1 MRKKIAVVTS
11 SRADFGI
18 LTNLIKQIQKSKKL
32 ELQLIV
38 SGSHTL
44 NIKNSSLNEILSQNI
59 KIKKILKINMKN
71 NNISDTVRIYSDS
84 LLKFN
89 KAFLEIKPSLIVV
102 LGDRFEI
109 LAAALSAYFLR
120 IPIAHL
126 HGGEITQGASDDAFR
141 HAITK
146 LSNFHF
152 VTNKKYFK
160 RVRQLGENP
169 KNIFV
174 VGSLGSEN
182 IKKITFYKKK
192 EIEKKLKF
200 RFKSINLLV
209 TFHPVTLQKDYG
221 KKDFLKI
228 LKNLKDLKKY
238 GIIFTSPN
246 FDVKNSFFSKNI
258 RKFVKKNSNSIFINN
273 MGKNIYFSTLKLID
287 CMIGNSS
294 SGVLESAAFKLP
306 VINVGDREKGRV
318 LTKNVLSLK
327 ADFADRDF
335 NNKLKLGLS
344 PNFKKSIST
353 IKDPNYIKN
362 SSLKIIKII
371 NQINLGNKFVKKFY
385 DVRF

>member
-1 MRKKIAVVTS
+1 MRKKIAVITS

-18 LTNLIKQIQKSKKL
+18 LTNLIKQMQKSRKL

-84 LLKFN
+84 LSKFN
-89 KAFLEIKPSLIVV
+89 KVFLDIKPSLIVV

-109 LAAALSAYFLR
+109 LAAVLSAYFLR

-169 KNIFV
+169 KNIFI
-174 VGSLGSEN
+174 VGCFVCEN
-182 IKKITFYKKK
+182 IKKI
-192 EIEKKLKF
+192 
-200 RFKSINLLV
+200 
-209 TFHPVTLQKDYG
+209 
-221 KKDFLKI
+221 
-228 LKNLKDLKKY
+228 
-238 GIIFTSPN
+238 
-246 FDVKNSFFSKNI
+246 
-258 RKFVKKNSNSIFINN
+258 
-273 MGKNIYFSTLKLID
+273 
-287 CMIGNSS
+287 
-294 SGVLESAAFKLP
+294 AF
-306 VINVGDREKGRV
+306 
-318 LTKNVLSLK
+318 
-327 ADFADRDF
+327 
-335 NNKLKLGLS
+335 
-344 PNFKKSIST
+344 
-353 IKDPNYIKN
+353 
-362 SSLKIIKII
+362 
-371 NQINLGNKFVKKFY
+371 
-385 DVRF
+385 